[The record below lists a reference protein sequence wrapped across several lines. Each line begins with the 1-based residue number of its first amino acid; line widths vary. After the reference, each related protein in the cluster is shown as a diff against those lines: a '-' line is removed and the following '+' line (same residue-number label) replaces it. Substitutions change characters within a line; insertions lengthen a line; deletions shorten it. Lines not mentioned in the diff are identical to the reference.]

1 MLIRDINIIGKGKVP
16 CCLLLLKGMP
26 FPCLPG
32 ILGPSSGGPG
42 GPEGGGGLLPG
53 WEVPDLDGLGTTA
66 PLVL

>member
-1 MLIRDINIIGKGKVP
+1 
-16 CCLLLLKGMP
+16 MP

-42 GPEGGGGLLPG
+42 GPEGGGGGGGPLPG
-53 WEVPDLDGLGTTA
+53 WKGPDPDGLGTTM